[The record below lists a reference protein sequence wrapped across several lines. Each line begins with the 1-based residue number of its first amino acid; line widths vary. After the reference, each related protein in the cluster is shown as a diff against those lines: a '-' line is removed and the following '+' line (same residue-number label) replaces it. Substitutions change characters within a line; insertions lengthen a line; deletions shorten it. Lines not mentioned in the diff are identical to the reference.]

1 MKLFAFLG
9 ALFIAM
15 PSMRSQTID
24 EMQQRWWQLCKDD
37 MDLCIYMQ
45 EKSAINEMCGAI
57 VLEEYDVFSL
67 NMHIRRNLL
76 WARNEVSRLA
86 AESAKMECERKGVE
100 GVRIE
105 SREIIEQLQKE

>member
-45 EKSAINEMCGAI
+45 EKSAIDEMCGAI

-86 AESAKMECERKGVE
+86 AESAKMECERMGVE

>member
-1 MKLFAFLG
+1 
-9 ALFIAM
+9 
-15 PSMRSQTID
+15 
-24 EMQQRWWQLCKDD
+24 
-37 MDLCIYMQ
+37 
-45 EKSAINEMCGAI
+45 MCGAI

-86 AESAKMECERKGVE
+86 AESAKMKCERKGVE